1 VRTGR
6 LEAFSDGVFAIAIT
20 LLVLELSIPVGSGE
34 DLLGSFL
41 DQWPSYLAYIVSF
54 ATIGAAW
61 MAHTAITQYVDRTD
75 TGFARLNLLLLLMVS
90 FLPFPSSL
98 LAEYITEEGA
108 VRVATTILGMSLLLI
123 AAIISV
129 MWRYAMHR
137 SLVRPDADD
146 DEVQVL
152 TSRLTPG
159 LAGYLLLIGLG
170 LFLPLVAV
178 LGYLVIALVLI
189 LPLHLWRSPTQT

>member
-1 VRTGR
+1 
-6 LEAFSDGVFAIAIT
+6 
-20 LLVLELSIPVGSGE
+20 
-34 DLLGSFL
+34 LGSFL